1 MFTGNYGSN
10 RANTATYEGGFEKG
24 HEDIIRAKGR
34 MRIIQCPVLGSKLGT
49 AWFPQQCFPPTPAAP
64 ARSSRQVMSARA
76 PLSSHQMGFGAAA
89 AFSLGCCPKQSLLLR
104 HVCFHTLQMMVSDL
118 NPPTWCWNLQ
128 PPILL
133 LFLPPSGAGELW
145 KAALLRW
152 ILFLPSTLGVSHLN
166 KAVVVWVVISFW
178 KLHSH
183 VSYSALTRWKCC

>member
-76 PLSSHQMGFGAAA
+76 PLSSRQMGFGAAA

-118 NPPTWCWNLQ
+118 NPPTWCWNCSHQSCCCSCLHQ
-128 PPILL
+128 ELESSERQHCYAGFYSCPPLL
-133 LFLPPSGAGELW
+133 
-145 KAALLRW
+145 
-152 ILFLPSTLGVSHLN
+152 
-166 KAVVVWVVISFW
+166 VWAI
-178 KLHSH
+178 
-183 VSYSALTRWKCC
+183 LTRL